1 MNVLLSQTRSIG
13 EANDSNIPAAV
24 SSIFLSNSGEM
35 SHIVVVIEVIEDD
48 TADNAS
54 AYKYTI

>member
-1 MNVLLSQTRSIG
+1 LYSIG

-48 TADNAS
+48 TS
-54 AYKYTI
+54 